1 VAALVALLRH
11 GGGATRATR
20 DALRALFGVA
30 LHPPNRAGLVA
41 LGAARPLFALVVAA
55 DAAAGLVEDATAVL
69 AQVAGCPESLDAFGR
84 VSGVRIL
91 LDLVES
97 GTTPR
102 ARENAAAAL
111 LNLVVAGGDRAAAE
125 VVAVGGAEDVVRDL
139 AEDAT
144 ASPRGKAKA
153 EALLRALEAAPT
165 KKREHRLADFLDG
178 LVLSDPYI
186 SSLASASTQG

>member
-1 VAALVALLRH
+1 
-11 GGGATRATR
+11 
-20 DALRALFGVA
+20 
-30 LHPPNRAGLVA
+30 
-41 LGAARPLFALVVAA
+41 
-55 DAAAGLVEDATAVL
+55 
-69 AQVAGCPESLDAFGR
+69 

-165 KKREHRLADFLDG
+165 KKWEHRLADFLDG

-186 SSLASASTQG
+186 SSPASASTQG

>member
-1 VAALVALLRH
+1 
-11 GGGATRATR
+11 
-20 DALRALFGVA
+20 
-30 LHPPNRAGLVA
+30 
-41 LGAARPLFALVVAA
+41 
-55 DAAAGLVEDATAVL
+55 
-69 AQVAGCPESLDAFGR
+69 
-84 VSGVRIL
+84 VRTL

-111 LNLVVAGGDRAAAE
+111 LNLVVAGGDRAVAE

-139 AEDAT
+139 AEDAA
-144 ASPRGKAKA
+144 ASARGKAKA
-153 EALLRALEAAPT
+153 EALLRALEAAP

-186 SSLASASTQG
+186 SSPSSASTQG